1 LIFSTEQKPDQLL
14 TDEDRELLQRWAKM
28 QQVNPSIAPKSES
41 TILSTNSGTSQSN
54 MVPQT
59 SQPTV
64 ISNPSQLKSFQ
75 ATSSELS
82 RGSTQQSNNT
92 GKSLINVDT
101 MHMLQQKLQAR
112 NSLAKETVNTA
123 VSQAPVTNDPVMSN
137 PSLPTINMEGA
148 KMMGLGTGFQEVSS
162 TVVNSNP
169 SQILSSTDMGL
180 NKPEASSSFQEYHQP
195 LYSNQNSPQR
205 DYSNHSSPESY
216 QSNGSPDP
224 YNQDSNS
231 SCDVQNSRMTNFA
244 EPNVLSS
251 HQHSSPQQVGI
262 TTQLN
267 QQFDVSATNPF
278 TITSSLTQTFTTPF
292 QTENTFSNVVLP
304 NAPEFSSQQQFGNIS
319 NLSFARNEQTAGQ
332 PQSIQP
338 YFDARYQAHTQ
349 PRQPNSYPRVS
360 IDTSQQ
366 PQDLISVLTEQFSS
380 TQVGDNFPPMLPLT
394 PRGTGA
400 GYGVG
405 MDLDSLMDDSSR

>member
-1 LIFSTEQKPDQLL
+1 MYNFNEFSTEQKPDQLL

-28 QQVNPSIAPKSES
+28 QKVNPSVASKPES

-54 MVPQT
+54 VVPQT
-59 SQPTV
+59 SQSTV

-75 ATSSELS
+75 AGSSELS
-82 RGSTQQSNNT
+82 RSSTQQSNNA

-112 NSLAKETVNTA
+112 NTIAKDTVNTT
-123 VSQAPVTNDPVMSN
+123 VSQTPVTNDPVISN
-137 PSLPTINMEGA
+137 PSLSTINMEGV
-148 KMMGLGTGFQEVSS
+148 KMMGIATGTVI
-162 TVVNSNP
+162 NSNP
-169 SQILSSTDMGL
+169 SQILGSTDMGL
-180 NKPEASSSFQEYHQP
+180 SKPEASSSFQDYHQP

-231 SCDVQNSRMTNFA
+231 SCDVQNSRMTNFP

-251 HQHSSPQQVGI
+251 QQHSSQQVGI
-262 TTQLN
+262 TPQIN
-267 QQFDVSATNPF
+267 PQFDVSATNPF
-278 TITSSLTQTFTTPF
+278 AITSSLTQTFTTPF

-304 NAPEFSSQQQFGNIS
+304 NPPGFSSQQQFGNIS
-319 NLSFARNEQTAGQ
+319 NLSFVRNEQTAGQ

-338 YFDARYQAHTQ
+338 YFDARYQTHTQ
-349 PRQPNSYPRVS
+349 QRQPNSYPRVS

-405 MDLDSLMDDSSR
+405 MDLDSLMEDSSR